1 MPLVAHLSSRFH
13 SDIGGGG
20 GSKVCTYVCFDKALS
35 IFYCDGLARCL
46 ATQNRFPEPATSSPV
61 SRFEQ
66 AFPTRLVNITIVII
80 RSRSL
85 LYTQK
90 LTLELPISKAIRTSL
105 CVRHLHMD
113 VFVHSECLAGMKD
126 LRIGRDCSGFA
137 GLHHMQVYSGS
148 DTNKKIHSQPLATA
162 HV

>member
-13 SDIGGGG
+13 SDNGGGG
-20 GSKVCTYVCFDKALS
+20 GGEQVCTYVCFDKALS

-46 ATQNRFPEPATSSPV
+46 ATQNRFPEPATSSPI

-66 AFPTRLVNITIVII
+66 AFPTRLVNIIIVII

-85 LYTQK
+85 PYTQK

-105 CVRHLHMD
+105 CVRPLRMN
-113 VFVHSECLAGMKD
+113 VFVHYGCLAGMKD
-126 LRIGRDCSGFA
+126 LRIGWRLFGFA
-137 GLHHMQVYSGS
+137 GLRHMQVY
-148 DTNKKIHSQPLATA
+148 
-162 HV
+162 